1 MVHEVS
7 RILGVLTGL
16 RFVEGEEVAQRL
28 EGRTCMQN
36 GQPSR
41 TALGAA
47 IQRAAHQTLD
57 GAKIF
62 RDPFARIL
70 LGREADSLI
79 DAASADPAQRQMRI
93 FMAARS
99 RFAEDCLNAAVSRG
113 VRQVTIVGAGL
124 DTFSLR
130 NPYTSLGLRVFEV
143 DHPTTQAWKRER
155 IAEAGLATPESL
167 TFAPVDFECQS
178 LAEALA
184 AAGFQPSQAAFFVW
198 LGVVPYLRRE
208 AISAI
213 LQFIASVPRSEVVF
227 DYSEPLENYSP
238 ERRANVAAVAARTA
252 AIGEPWLSY
261 FDPSELS
268 RDLHDRGFQ
277 ELEDLGIG
285 DIAVRYLGA
294 PKREAT
300 GDAGPHVICARRID

>member
-1 MVHEVS
+1 
-7 RILGVLTGL
+7 
-16 RFVEGEEVAQRL
+16 
-28 EGRTCMQN
+28 MQN
-36 GQPSR
+36 GQSSR

-57 GAKIF
+57 GANIF
-62 RDPFARIL
+62 KDDFARIL
-70 LGREADSLI
+70 LGQEAGALI
-79 DAASADPAQRQMRI
+79 DAVSADSAQRQMRI

-99 RFAEDCLNAAVSRG
+99 RFAEDCLGTAVSRG
-113 VRQVTIVGAGL
+113 VRQVTILGAGL

-130 NPYTSLGLRVFEV
+130 NPHINLGVRVFEV

-155 IAEAGLATPESL
+155 IAEASLPVPTSL
-167 TFAPVDFECQS
+167 TFAPVDFERQS
-178 LAEALA
+178 LAEGLV
-184 AAGFQPSQAAFFVW
+184 AAGFQPTQPGFFLW
-198 LGVVPYLRRE
+198 LGVVPYLRRD

-213 LQFIASVPRSEVVF
+213 LQFIASMPRSEVVF

-268 RDLHDRGFQ
+268 KDLHERGFQ
-277 ELEDLGIG
+277 ELEDLGLA

-294 PKREAT
+294 PNGDAT
-300 GDAGPHVICARRID
+300 GDAGPHVIRARRLD

>member
-1 MVHEVS
+1 
-7 RILGVLTGL
+7 
-16 RFVEGEEVAQRL
+16 
-28 EGRTCMQN
+28 MQN

-47 IQRAAHQTLD
+47 IRRAAHQTLD
-57 GAKIF
+57 GARIF
-62 RDPFARIL
+62 KDPFAHIL
-70 LGREADSLI
+70 LGQEAGALI
-79 DAASADPAQRQMRI
+79 EAVSADPAQRQMRV

-99 RFAEDCLNAAVSRG
+99 RFAEDCLGAAVSRG
-113 VRQVTIVGAGL
+113 VRQVAIVGAGL

-130 NPYTSLGLRVFEV
+130 NPHASLGLRVFEV

-155 IAEAGLATPESL
+155 IDEAGLVAPASL
-167 TFAPVDFECQS
+167 TFAPVDFEHQS
-178 LAEALA
+178 LAEGLV
-184 AAGFQPSQAAFFVW
+184 AAGFQPTQPAFFLW
-198 LGVVPYLRRE
+198 LGVVPYLRRD

-213 LQFIASVPRSEVVF
+213 LQFIASMPRSEVVF

-268 RDLHDRGFQ
+268 KDLHELGFQ
-277 ELEDLGIG
+277 ELEDLGLT

-294 PKREAT
+294 PKYDAT
-300 GDAGPHVICARRID
+300 GDAGPHVICARRLDGLSA

>member
-1 MVHEVS
+1 
-7 RILGVLTGL
+7 
-16 RFVEGEEVAQRL
+16 
-28 EGRTCMQN
+28 
-36 GQPSR
+36 
-41 TALGAA
+41 
-47 IQRAAHQTLD
+47 LD
-57 GAKIF
+57 DAKIF
-62 RDPFARIL
+62 KDAFARIL
-70 LGREADSLI
+70 LGQEADALI
-79 DAASADPAQRQMRI
+79 DAVSADPAQRQMRI

-99 RFAEDCLNAAVSRG
+99 RFAEDCLDAAVSRG

-130 NPYTSLGLRVFEV
+130 NPHTTLGLRVFEV
-143 DHPTTQAWKRER
+143 DHPMTQAWKRER
-155 IAEAGLATPESL
+155 IAEAGLAAPSSV
-167 TFAPVDFECQS
+167 TFAPVDFERQS
-178 LAEALA
+178 LAEGLV
-184 AAGFQPSQAAFFVW
+184 AAGFQSTQPAFFHW
-198 LGVVPYLRRE
+198 LGVVPYLRRD

-268 RDLHDRGFQ
+268 KDLHERGFQ
-277 ELEDLGIG
+277 ELEDLGPA

-294 PKREAT
+294 PKGDAT
-300 GDAGPHVICARRID
+300 GDAGPHVIRARRID

>member
-1 MVHEVS
+1 
-7 RILGVLTGL
+7 
-16 RFVEGEEVAQRL
+16 
-28 EGRTCMQN
+28 MQN

-41 TALGAA
+41 TALAAA

-57 GAKIF
+57 GASIF
-62 RDPFARIL
+62 RDRFARVL
-70 LGREADSLI
+70 LGQEAGTLI
-79 DAASADPAQRQMRI
+79 DAVAADPAQRQMRV

-99 RFAEDCLNAAVSRG
+99 RFAEDCLDAAVSRG
-113 VRQVTIVGAGL
+113 VRQVAIVGAGL

-130 NPYTSLGLRVFEV
+130 NPYASLGLRVFEV

-155 IAEAGLATPESL
+155 LAEAGLVEPASL

-178 LAEALA
+178 LAEGLVT
-184 AAGFQPSQAAFFVW
+184 AGFQPTQPAFFFW
-198 LGVVPYLRRE
+198 LGVVPYLRRD

-227 DYSEPLENYSP
+227 DYSEPLENYSL

-252 AIGEPWLSY
+252 AIGDPCLSY
-261 FDPSELS
+261 FDPLELS
-268 RDLHDRGFQ
+268 TDLRDRGFQ
-277 ELEDLGIG
+277 NLEDLGLA

-294 PKREAT
+294 PKGNAA
-300 GDAGPHVICARRID
+300 GDAGPHVICARRLDGVTA

>member
-1 MVHEVS
+1 MERLIAIARKRLQG
-7 RILGVLTGL
+7 RI
-16 RFVEGEEVAQRL
+16 
-28 EGRTCMQN
+28 CMQD

-57 GAKIF
+57 DAKVF
-62 RDPFARIL
+62 KDAFARIL
-70 LGREADSLI
+70 LGQEADALI
-79 DAASADPAQRQMRI
+79 DAVSADPAQRQMRI

-99 RFAEDCLNAAVSRG
+99 RFAEDCLDAAVSRG
-113 VRQVTIVGAGL
+113 VRQVAIVGAGL

-130 NPYTSLGLRVFEV
+130 NPHVTLGLRVFEV

-155 IAEAGLATPESL
+155 IAEAGLAAPASL
-167 TFAPVDFECQS
+167 TFAPVDFERQS
-178 LAEALA
+178 LAEGLV
-184 AAGFQPSQAAFFVW
+184 AAGFQPTQPAFFHW
-198 LGVVPYLRRE
+198 LGVVPYLRRD

-268 RDLHDRGFQ
+268 KDLHERGFQ
-277 ELEDLGIG
+277 ELEDLGLA

-294 PKREAT
+294 PKGDAT
-300 GDAGPHVICARRID
+300 GDAGPHVIRARRID

>member
-1 MVHEVS
+1 
-7 RILGVLTGL
+7 
-16 RFVEGEEVAQRL
+16 
-28 EGRTCMQN
+28 MQN

-62 RDPFARIL
+62 KDPLARML
-70 LGREADSLI
+70 LGREADALI

-99 RFAEDCLNAAVSRG
+99 RFAEDCLDAAVSRG
-113 VRQVTIVGAGL
+113 VRQVAILGAGL
-124 DTFSLR
+124 DTYSLR
-130 NPYTSLGLRVFEV
+130 HPHASLGVRVFEV

-155 IAEAGLATPESL
+155 IAEAGLTAPPSL
-167 TFAPVDFECQS
+167 TFAPIDFERQS
-178 LAEALA
+178 LAQGLV
-184 AAGFQPSQAAFFVW
+184 AAGFQPAQPAFFIW
-198 LGVVPYLRRE
+198 LGVVPYLRRD
-208 AISAI
+208 AISAV

-227 DYSEPLENYSP
+227 DYSEPLENYSL

-268 RDLHDRGFQ
+268 KNLHERGFQ
-277 ELEDLGIG
+277 DLEDLGLA

-294 PKREAT
+294 VKGPAT
-300 GDAGPHVICARRID
+300 GDAGPHVIHARRLDGSLP